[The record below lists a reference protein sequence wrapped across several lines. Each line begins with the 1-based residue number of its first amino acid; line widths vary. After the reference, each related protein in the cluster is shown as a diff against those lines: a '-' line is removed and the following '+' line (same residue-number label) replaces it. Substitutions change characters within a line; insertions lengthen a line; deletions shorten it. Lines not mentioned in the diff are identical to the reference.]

1 MQAQTKIA
9 VLVADEQKELVD
21 QLTALINA
29 TQDMYV
35 IEAVLNGTDLV
46 SYFKTGKN
54 GVDVALVDIGMPGM
68 DGFEIA
74 RHIRAT
80 PEVAKV
86 FLIAMTGYGSDR
98 DQEKAR
104 DAGFDRFLVK
114 PIDLA
119 LLQEWLRTM
128 P

>member
-68 DGFEIA
+68 DGLT
-74 RHIRAT
+74 AT
-80 PEVAKV
+80 AKIKEVC
-86 FLIAMTGYGSDR
+86 G
-98 DQEKAR
+98 DQLK
-104 DAGFDRFLVK
+104 DH
-114 PIDLA
+114 
-119 LLQEWLRTM
+119 
-128 P
+128 